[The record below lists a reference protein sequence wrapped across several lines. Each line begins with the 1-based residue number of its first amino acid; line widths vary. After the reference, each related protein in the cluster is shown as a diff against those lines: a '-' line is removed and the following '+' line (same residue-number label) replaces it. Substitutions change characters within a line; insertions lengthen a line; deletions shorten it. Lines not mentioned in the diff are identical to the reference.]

1 MSRNYQLYLEDIGKS
16 CDKIVRYLKGMSFEQ
31 FVEDDKTFDA
41 VVRNLEIIGEAVKNI
56 PKEIRGRCPGIEW
69 KKIAGLRD
77 IVAHEYFGVDER
89 IVWDIVQNK
98 LPALKGEI
106 ENILQQESTNA

>member
-1 MSRNYQLYLEDIGKS
+1 MSRDYRLFLEDIAES
-16 CDKIVRYLKGMSFEQ
+16 CVKILRYVKGMNFEQ
-31 FVEDDKTFDA
+31 FTGDGKTYDA
-41 VVRNLEIIGEAVKNI
+41 VLRNLEIIGEAVKNL
-56 PKEIRGRCPGIEW
+56 PDEIRGRYPGVEW

-98 LPALKGEI
+98 LPALRDQI
-106 ENILQQESTNA
+106 VALVQEESGD